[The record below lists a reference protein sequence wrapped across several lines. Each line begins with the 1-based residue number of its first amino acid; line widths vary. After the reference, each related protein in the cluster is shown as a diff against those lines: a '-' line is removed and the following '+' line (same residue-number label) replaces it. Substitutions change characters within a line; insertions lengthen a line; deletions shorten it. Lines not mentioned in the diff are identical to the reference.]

1 MAAIKKTIK
10 ISVEDSEKEKP
21 VKKPATKRKVV
32 KRKAVKKL
40 IKVKKPALKRVA
52 ARKTTVKRTVPKK
65 PIVKKVA
72 VIDEDKVLEEKKGK
86 EIKVPLI
93 VEEKVDQFGQF
104 KQSEKIKLKEEI
116 NKTEEKPETE
126 EIKTMENRSI
136 NGAFSN
142 DTADSVK
149 EVIASSLK
157 EEEDKEIDN
166 IVNQKISS
174 PRSIKVYRKIAYFF
188 IILTVVLIA
197 TVAYFMLVK
206 VTIVLIPNQERI
218 NNSMIFDIYD
228 AEKGGEKINGVV
240 GVVKLVKI
248 EDEGVYSATGEE
260 VIGRDASGMATIIN
274 NYTKNQPLV
283 ATTRLI
289 TPDGVLFRLR
299 NTVNVSAGGTEEV
312 EIYAD
317 DPSADLKIS
326 PTKFTIPGLWA
337 GLQDEIFA
345 ETKEVIEYK
354 QKVKHHIKEEDI
366 ENGIRDLKQKLLTK
380 TKDEINEMYKE
391 YGQIIYKIDE
401 NSIVS
406 EVKGEVGDEVEGFT
420 ADMKADVVVVAF
432 EGKEAA
438 DLARKKF
445 ISSLSDNKELI
456 SFDEA
461 NIIYSLNNYDHV
473 EGVATINSTFE
484 GKVSLRA
491 DSEIVE
497 IDKIIGLSNEQ
508 LNTYLTSLTEIAGF
522 EVKYYPSFIK
532 WVPRLVDRIK
542 IEIKK

>member
-1 MAAIKKTIK
+1 MAAIKKSIK
-10 ISVEDSEKEKP
+10 IAVEDGENEKP
-21 VKKPATKRKVV
+21 VKKSTIKRKVI
-32 KRKAVKKL
+32 KKKAVKKP
-40 IKVKKPALKRVA
+40 VKMKKSAVKRA
-52 ARKTTVKRTVPKK
+52 TTRKTTVKGKVPKK

-72 VIDEDKVLEEKKGK
+72 VIDEDDVLEEKKGK

-93 VEEKVDQFGQF
+93 IEEETNQF
-104 KQSEKIKLKEEI
+104 KQLEDIKPKGEI
-116 NKTEEKPETE
+116 NETE
-126 EIKTMENRSI
+126 ENLEIEKMKTEGSKLL
-136 NGAFSN
+136 NGVFSK
-142 DTADSVK
+142 DTTDPVK

-157 EEEDKEIDN
+157 EEEEKEIDN
-166 IVNQKISS
+166 IVNQKIGS

-228 AEKGGEKINGVV
+228 AEKEVEKSNGVV
-240 GVVKLVKI
+240 GIVKLVKI
-248 EDEGVYSATGEE
+248 EDKGVYSATGEE
-260 VIGRDASGMATIIN
+260 VIGKDASGMATIIN

-289 TPDGVLFRLR
+289 TSDGVLFRLR
-299 NTVNVSAGGTEEV
+299 NTVNVPAGGTEEV

-317 DPSADLKIS
+317 DPTADLKIS

-337 GLQDEIFA
+337 GLQDKIFA

-354 QKVKHHIKEEDI
+354 QKVKYHIKEEDI
-366 ENGIRDLKQKLLTK
+366 ENGIRDLKQKLLAK
-380 TKDEINEMYKE
+380 TKDEINETYKE

-406 EVKGEVGDEVEGFT
+406 DVNGEVGDEVEEFT
-420 ADMKADVVVVAF
+420 AEMKADVVVVAF

-445 ISSLSDNKELI
+445 VSSLSDNKELI

-461 NIIYSLNNYDHV
+461 NIIYSLNNYDYL

-484 GKVSLRA
+484 GKVSLRE

-497 IDKIIGLSNEQ
+497 IDKIIGLSSEQ
-508 LNTYLTSLTEIAGF
+508 LNTYLASLTEIAGF
-522 EVKYYPSFIK
+522 EVKYSPSFIK
-532 WVPRLVDRIK
+532 LVPRLVDRIK